1 MAEGASARLVVLD
14 QATQRFTEAVQ
25 DVETLVVAAGRA
37 KIFVKYI
44 SWKSR
49 VYKELRQ
56 QGRPGNNLVELVAID
71 TMAAFL
77 LRLRTAWI
85 SPHSKRIGS

>member
-1 MAEGASARLVVLD
+1 VAEGASTRLVVLD
-14 QATQRFTEAVQ
+14 RATQRFTEACK
-25 DVETLVVAAGRA
+25 TLKPSSSPRRA
-37 KIFVKYI
+37 KILVKYT

-56 QGRPGNNLVELVAID
+56 QGRRGNNLVELVPID
-71 TMAAFL
+71 AMAAFL